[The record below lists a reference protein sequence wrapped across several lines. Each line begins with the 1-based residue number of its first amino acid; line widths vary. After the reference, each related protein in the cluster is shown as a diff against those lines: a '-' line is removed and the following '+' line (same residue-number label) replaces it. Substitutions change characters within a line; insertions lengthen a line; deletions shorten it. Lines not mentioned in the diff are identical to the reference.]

1 MMNDRPPV
9 NEAEAEA
16 RKSLVA
22 TARSMLSG
30 ELSFVEGAVQVRRLK
45 SQVGGI
51 GNHDTDFKAFVVIE
65 SETDHLPLEAQ
76 RHLWAP
82 EALAR
87 LEPELERTQKW
98 AESFAPEACAKLVA
112 RFSHG

>member
-1 MMNDRPPV
+1 MNDRPPI

-16 RKSLVA
+16 RKSLVG
-22 TARSMLSG
+22 TVRSMLSG
-30 ELSFVEGAVQVRRLK
+30 GLPYVEGAVQVLRLK
-45 SQVGGI
+45 SQVGGV
-51 GNHDTDFKAFVVIE
+51 GDHDKDFNTFVAIA

-87 LEPELERTQKW
+87 LEPELENTQKW
-98 AESFAPEACAKLVA
+98 AASFAPEACAKLVA

>member
-1 MMNDRPPV
+1 M
-9 NEAEAEA
+9 
-16 RKSLVA
+16 A
-22 TARSMLSG
+22 TVRSMLSG
-30 ELSFVEGAVQVRRLK
+30 ELPFVEGAVQVLRLK

-51 GNHDTDFKAFVVIE
+51 GDHDKDFNAFVVIE

-82 EALAR
+82 DALAC
-87 LEPELERTQKW
+87 LEPELEKTQKW